1 MIINTDHV
9 PAIFRT
15 DPARRACAMLL
26 AELENLDSI
35 TIDEKKTSLHVV
47 FNGAGFL
54 GVHPRKDGIRINL
67 VQDYCPDSP
76 RIQKSEQLSRA
87 RFHNEVDLT
96 SEARIDD
103 ELIGW
108 IKEAYEL
115 QAEMQ

>member
-47 FNGAGFL
+47 FNGAAFL

-67 VQDYCPDSP
+67 VQDYRPNST
-76 RIQKSEQLSRA
+76 RIQKSEQVSKS

-96 SEARIDD
+96 SEARIDE

-115 QAEMQ
+115 RVR